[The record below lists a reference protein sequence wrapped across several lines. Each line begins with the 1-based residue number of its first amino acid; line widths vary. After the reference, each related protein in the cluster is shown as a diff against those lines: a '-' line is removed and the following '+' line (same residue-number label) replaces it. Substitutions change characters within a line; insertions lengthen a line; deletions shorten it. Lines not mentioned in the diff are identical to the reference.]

1 MAHTEVFLSNDA
13 GVLVPSLP
21 SVAVSKGDT
30 VAFSISGPD
39 AAFAFF
45 SPGAAVVL
53 SPAPTS
59 PVPLSS
65 SSPTVFSFTSSDAGS
80 YSVFFETTET
90 APVPDFPGG
99 ESNLLYCVIDTD
111 GVGFGANVNNTKGGV
126 TPPPSGS

>member
-30 VAFSISGPD
+30 VAFSIAGSG

-45 SPGAAVVL
+45 SPGASEVL
-53 SPAPTS
+53 SPSPTGAIE
-59 PVPLSS
+59 LSS
-65 SSPTVFSFTSSDAGS
+65 ESPKVFTFVSSDAGS
-80 YSVFFETTET
+80 YSVYFETSAD

-99 ESNLLYCVIDTD
+99 KTNLLYMSIDDD
-111 GVGFGANVNNTKGGV
+111 GAGFGGNVNHTRGG
-126 TPPPSGS
+126 